1 MKSGIQRVAAGVAL
15 MVFVSGATAIGVAA
29 PAAPRTVTVKMLE
42 FKYDPKDIAV
52 KPGKVVF
59 DLRNAGVVEHNFVIP
74 KVKVNSGLVKPGQTK
89 KVEATLPAGRYE
101 LICDVPGHKE
111 AGMVGTVVVK

>member
-1 MKSGIQRVAAGVAL
+1 MKLWVRLVAAGALISLFVAAL
-15 MVFVSGATAIGVAA
+15 TLSGVAA
-29 PAAPRTVTVKMLE
+29 TRNVVVKMLE
-42 FKYDPKDIAV
+42 FKFDPKEIAV

-59 DLRNAGVVEHNFVIP
+59 DLRNTGVVEHNFVIP

-89 KVEATLPAGRYE
+89 KLEATLPAGRYE
-101 LICDVPGHKE
+101 LVCDVPGHKE